1 MNARV
6 AGVLLAL
13 TGFFVIVSATRIQT
27 QTAAPDRIASSV
39 ASGDDIH
46 ASRYAPIRVSGDVDR
61 LLAVQTG
68 ARGTE
73 ILPGQSRPPEEK
85 GLRRGS

>member
-27 QTAAPDRIASSV
+27 QTAAPDPAFFATKLYPV
-39 ASGDDIH
+39 LE
-46 ASRYAPIRVSGDVDR
+46 Y
-61 LLAVQTG
+61 
-68 ARGTE
+68 
-73 ILPGQSRPPEEK
+73 PEKSK
-85 GLRRGS
+85 G